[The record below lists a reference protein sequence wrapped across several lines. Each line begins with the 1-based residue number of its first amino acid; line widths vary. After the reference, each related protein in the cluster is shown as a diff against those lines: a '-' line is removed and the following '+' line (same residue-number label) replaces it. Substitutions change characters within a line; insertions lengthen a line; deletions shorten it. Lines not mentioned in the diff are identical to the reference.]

1 MSMFMTSETAHST
14 MAEPK
19 TKATKVSVPA
29 FVKKIPD
36 AQKRADTEA
45 VITLMKDATKHDPVM
60 WGSSII
66 GFGSYSYEYA
76 SGRTGDWPII
86 GLSPRKQNLTL
97 YIMPGFEEYEALLK
111 KLGPHTI
118 GKSCLHIKRLSD
130 IHVPTLKKIVTS
142 SIAKMKARSEAK
154 PA

>member
-1 MSMFMTSETAHST
+1 MTFEVVHST

-19 TKATKVSVPA
+19 TKVTTDSVPA

-36 AQKRADTEA
+36 AQKRADTQA
-45 VITLMKDATKHDPVM
+45 VIALMKEATKHDPVM

-66 GFGSYSYEYA
+66 GFGSYRYEYA

-97 YIMPGFEEYEALLK
+97 YIMPGFDDHAPLLK
-111 KLGPHTI
+111 KLGPHRT
-118 GKSCLHIKRLSD
+118 GKSCLYIKRLSD
-130 IHVPTLKKIVTS
+130 IDLRTLKKIVTR
-142 SIAKMKARSEAK
+142 SIAKMKKRTRIG
-154 PA
+154 

>member
-1 MSMFMTSETAHST
+1 MTIETVTAP
-14 MAEPK
+14 MAEAK
-19 TKATKVSVPA
+19 TKATKDSVPA
-29 FVKKIPD
+29 FVKKISD
-36 AQKRADTEA
+36 AQKRADTQI
-45 VITLMKDATKHDPVM
+45 VIDLMKEATKHEPVM
-60 WGSSII
+60 WGSGII
-66 GFGSYSYEYA
+66 GFGSYRYEYA
-76 SGRTGDWPII
+76 SGRSGDWPII